1 MANAFSTVM
10 NPDSAFLQFLGR
22 MGSLPGKRYDDFM
35 EQTRRYQE
43 GEIGIA
49 DQMLQGGA
57 NAVGMLTDIPLAAA
71 GEALGLVGDAAN
83 FITFG
88 LLEKGL
94 SDLAEGISETE
105 AAQVAMQYAAENPQ
119 MMKRLGYV
127 ADLSVVPATRVAKG
141 GMLQDLSLEASNRQP
156 FFYGSGKLGQ
166 GASVVA
172 TAPTAVIDTLRPSA
186 AASRRAGTPMSVRRS
201 AAVITPERRETAREI
216 EQKRRSPERRAEAAR
231 VKDIKKEIE
240 ADKDRPQGEKKVTEA
255 DRKFLRQFE
264 AKVDP
269 ENKFMKSYNNDLSFV
284 EGQLD
289 QTQLI
294 SRGRGTETQ
303 GIVRSFE
310 KVQQLDGGKLDSDL
324 LEKSASLSK
333 SMSNNN
339 IQLDKD
345 NYAVFEERIRKAQKI
360 GPTED
365 VEVVIRN
372 PKAFSDL
379 EKETI
384 WAGSGSKSSRRV
396 LAANKAIKKHM
407 PFYDNMREFD
417 IDELKEIVAMTKLP
431 DDTLYNLET
440 KQKASALEKKIY
452 AWTESDKYGRKTSV
466 SDSKL
471 IDQYYKYKK
480 MDLEGKRLTKPQQE
494 KYDGMKARIA
504 EAMEKMDVRGDSIYF
519 SDSHK
524 SAAKGLGGVNDQ
536 YMINKKGDFVAI
548 IDDEN
553 DLFGMTVPGDK
564 RVISITPPQGMNLFE
579 TVKKGTV
586 NKEQQQLK
594 QVFQEELAEMGAEPV
609 SKTPKGMLEQAAVGI
624 QRQDI
629 PKTQLSDYRNL
640 AAAGALT
647 TGASRER

>member
-1 MANAFSTVM
+1 MANEGFFS
-10 NPDSAFLQFLGR
+10 R
-22 MGSLPGKRYDDFM
+22 MAALPGKRFDDFM
-35 EQTRRYQE
+35 EQTRRYQR
-43 GEIGIA
+43 GEIGVG

-57 NAVGMLTDIPLAAA
+57 NALGLLTDIPLAAA
-71 GEALGLVGDAAN
+71 GEALGLVGEGVSAITPA
-83 FITFG
+83 FIQ
-88 LLEKGL
+88 KGL
-94 SDLAEGISETE
+94 ADLEEGIMETE
-105 AAQVAMQYAAENPQ
+105 AAQTAMQYVAENPQ
-119 MMKRLGYV
+119 MMKRLGYI
-127 ADLSVVPATRVAKG
+127 ADLSVIPAARVAKG
-141 GMLQDLSLEASNRQP
+141 GMLQDLSLEASNKQP
-156 FFYGSGKLGQ
+156 FFYGSGTVGK
-166 GASVVA
+166 GASVLS

-201 AAVITPERRETAREI
+201 AAVITPERRETARKI
-216 EQKRRSPERRAEAAR
+216 EKNRTSSERRAEAAR
-231 VKDIKKEIE
+231 VKNIKKEIK
-240 ADKDRPQGEKKVTEA
+240 ADKERPQEQKKVTEE

-264 AKVDP
+264 AKVAP
-269 ENKFMKSYNNDLSFV
+269 ENKFMRSYNNDLSFV

-303 GIVRSFE
+303 GVVRSFE
-310 KVQQLDGGKLDSDL
+310 KVQQLDGGKLDADL
-324 LEKSASLSK
+324 LEKSASLSR
-333 SMSNNN
+333 SMSNSN
-339 IQLDKD
+339 IQLDKE

-417 IDELKEIVAMTKLP
+417 VDELKEIVAMTKLP
-431 DDTLYNLET
+431 DDTLYNLKT

-452 AWTESDKYGRKTSV
+452 GLTESDKYGRKTSV
-466 SDSKL
+466 SDSEL

-494 KYDGMKARIA
+494 KFDGMKARIA
-504 EAMEKMDVRGDSIYF
+504 QVMENMDVRGDSIYF

-564 RVISITPPQGMNLFE
+564 RVLSITPPQGMNLFE
-579 TVKKGTV
+579 AVKKGAA
-586 NKEQQQLK
+586 NADQQKLK

-647 TGASRER
+647 AGASRER